1 MTLNRRTLL
10 GAAGLSPLIWV
21 GASPLVWTAAPA
33 LAETPRDLIVMGAQI
48 DDIVSLDP
56 QEAFEY
62 SANEVL
68 GNTYDRLILP
78 NLADPTDI
86 KGDLAESWSTSE
98 NGLTTT
104 FKMAQG
110 RKFASGNPVTAE
122 DAAFSLQ
129 RAVIMDKAP
138 AFIVNQFGFTKENAA
153 ERIRAA
159 DPGTLVLT
167 LAEKGSSSFL
177 LYCLSA
183 LVGCVVD
190 KKAVMAKATGGDMG
204 NAWLRAGNSAGSG
217 PFQLRQWRASENVA
231 MDPNPNHPSPPRLRR
246 LVLQHRPDT
255 SAQLLGLQRGDID
268 IARTLAPDQL
278 ASLAKDPAYAL
289 LTAPKSYLTYL
300 ALNQSHPVLSKPQ
313 VRQAIKWAIDYKGIA
328 ASITPSTYEPHQAFL
343 PKGFPGA
350 LTDLPFS
357 KDTKRAKSL
366 LAEAGVPGGFE
377 VTLDH
382 NTNPPFSDVAQA
394 VQANLAEAGIKVT
407 LIAGE
412 DRQVITKTRA
422 RQHQIAMVKWG
433 SDYMDPNSNA
443 ETFNV
448 NTDNSEAQKNRTLA
462 WRSNW
467 KDDDFTARAVAAL
480 KEPDAAR
487 RVALYERLQRD
498 HQERSPFVIMSQ
510 QVEVAAMKKGTTGLD
525 LALLSDR
532 TRYAGLTKA

>member
-10 GAAGLSPLIWV
+10 GAV
-21 GASPLVWTAAPA
+21 GASPLIWTVAFPA
-33 LAETPRDLIVMGAQI
+33 LAETPRDLIVMGLQI
-48 DDIVSLDP
+48 DDMVSLDP
-56 QEAFEY
+56 QESFEF
-62 SANEVL
+62 SGEEVL
-68 GNTYDRLILP
+68 GNSYDRLILP

-98 NGLTTT
+98 DGLTTT
-104 FKMAQG
+104 FKMVQG

-129 RAVIMDKAP
+129 RAVVLNKAP
-138 AFIVNQFGFTKENAA
+138 AFIINQFGFTKENAA

-159 DPGTLVLT
+159 DDRTLVLT
-167 LAEKGSSSFL
+167 LAEKGSPSFL

-183 LVGCVVD
+183 LVGSVVD
-190 KKAVMAKATGGDMG
+190 KKAVMAKAVGDDMG
-204 NAWLRAGNSAGSG
+204 NAWLKSGNSAGSG
-217 PFQLRQWRASENVA
+217 PFQVRQWRASENVT
-231 MDPNPNHPSPPRLRR
+231 MEPNPNHPSPPKLRR
-246 LVLQHRPDT
+246 LVLLHRPDT

-278 ASLAKDPAYAL
+278 AALAKDPAYAL
-289 LTAPKSYLTYL
+289 VTAPKSYLSYM
-300 ALNQSHPVLSKPQ
+300 ALNQNHPMLSKPQ

-328 ASITPSTYEPHQAFL
+328 ASITPNLYEPHQAFL

-357 KDTKRAKSL
+357 KDIARAKSL

-377 VTLDH
+377 VTLDYPSV
-382 NTNPPFSDVAQA
+382 PPFPDVAQA
-394 VQANLAEAGIKVT
+394 IQANLAEAGIKLT
-407 LIAGE
+407 LLAGE
-412 DRQVITKTRA
+412 QRQVITKTRA
-422 RQHQIAMVKWG
+422 RQHQIAMVRWG

-448 NTDNSEAQKNRTLA
+448 NTDNTEEQKNRTLA

-467 KDDDFTARAVAAL
+467 KDDEFTKRAIEAL
-480 KEPDAAR
+480 KEPDATR
-487 RVALYERLQRD
+487 RVAMYERLQRD
-498 HQERSPFVIMSQ
+498 HQERSPFVIMAQ

-525 LALLSDR
+525 LALLGDR